1 MESVQLYLNQ
11 QFPDAW
17 YSEILYTRNTGAT
30 AGQNYNQLGAKY
42 VFVHGIIVTSAD
54 LGVIATFT
62 DQFGRFIFA
71 THANGNNSGPYPVY
85 FLIEGDSFR
94 ITTDVVNANFVFT
107 VQHQYMR
114 ITDIKNP
121 NRLEKQ

>member
-17 YSEILYTRNTGAT
+17 YSEILYTGNTGAT

-42 VFVHGIIVTSAD
+42 ILVHGIIVTSTD
-54 LGVIATFT
+54 LAALVTFT
-62 DQFGRFIFA
+62 DQFGRFIFQV
-71 THANGNNSGPYPVY
+71 HANGNSTGFYPVY
-85 FLIEGDSFR
+85 FLLEADSFR
-94 ITTDVVNANFVFT
+94 VTANFVNAGFAFT
-107 VQHQYMR
+107 VQHQYLR

-121 NRLEKQ
+121 NRLAKQ